1 MLSNMPYRTFSIINC
16 GATTISGLTR
26 DASTGASTDENTDG
40 FDLQR
45 ISTAAY
51 IALLCYNSRR
61 QLGIVVGADP
71 IGSILADPEDLNDE
85 NRLQS
90 YQV

>member
-1 MLSNMPYRTFSIINC
+1 MLGQNLS
-16 GATTISGLTR
+16 
-26 DASTGASTDENTDG
+26 AS
-40 FDLQR
+40 
-45 ISTAAY
+45 